1 MEGDR
6 METMMALFIG
16 IGLSAT
22 CGFRIFVPLLGMSI
36 AHQTGHLALSPGFEW
51 IGSWPAG
58 IAFAVAAVVEVGG
71 YYIPWVDN
79 LLDSI
84 ATPGAVVA
92 GTIVTASMIGD
103 VSPFLRWSLA
113 LIAGGGVA
121 GVIQGSSVLVRGVSA
136 ASTGG
141 AGNPAVSTLE
151 LLASIA
157 GTVVSILLPVIA
169 IALVVLIV
177 FIILRRI
184 LRMRARPAD
193 QRNVQ

>member
-1 MEGDR
+1 
-6 METMMALFIG
+6 METIMALFVG

-36 AHQTGHLALSPGFEW
+36 AHQTGHLTLSPGFEW
-51 IGSWPAG
+51 IGSWPAST
-58 IAFAVAAVVEVGG
+58 AFAVATVVEVGG

-79 LLDSI
+79 LLDSV

-121 GVIQGSSVLVRGVSA
+121 GVIQGSSVLVRGAST

-177 FIILRRI
+177 FLLIRRI